1 MLPAAASE
9 RSVFINRCV
18 PEKQNKQYYEQHY
31 KRTHTREKH
40 TFQNQDLL
48 TIFFEKLFFQNQAL
62 LTILQADFFLDHMTS
77 GVQFG

>member
-18 PEKQNKQYYEQHY
+18 PEKQNKKYHEQHY

-40 TFQNQDLL
+40 IFQNQD
-48 TIFFEKLFFQNQAL
+48 L